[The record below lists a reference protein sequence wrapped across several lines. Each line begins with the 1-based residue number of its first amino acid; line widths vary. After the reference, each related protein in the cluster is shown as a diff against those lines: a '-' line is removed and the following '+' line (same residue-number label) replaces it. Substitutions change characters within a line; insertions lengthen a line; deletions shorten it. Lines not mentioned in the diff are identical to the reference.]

1 MDWNK
6 KNVKYTMTLMIY
18 LLFYVAPLY
27 SCSCCESRGNPQ
39 SPQEGYTELAKYVS
53 VPFPKLKV
61 SDDWLKGNEIEIP
74 SELHRKTISILGTI
88 DGKTLIA
95 TDEDIIYEIPTALKG
110 SCSDYE
116 KRYKPSNKR
125 SLKDFI
131 KPKPINIPS
140 FESLKLPPFHP
151 FIGGGIGDLVWG
163 SRTCSFPYN
172 GIEWGIL
179 ILQGFDWTKDKL
191 EVGSDGR
198 TMAIF
203 TIPIKRIK
211 NNTSSTIEKL
221 SLDFYLEG
229 IDGKRYYAKEKPKID
244 KLLPSEEIEIKMEVK
259 APADD
264 FSLHPFIDDGKNK
277 LRLGKPLNWEE
288 DAMKKECMGQEAEY
302 IEENL
307 IKSLKYASTREGYHR
322 ILSRVSF
329 LWIRTGRYKEALSL
343 IEESLKY
350 DIDENIKSFLKFQ
363 KIIALIKMHR
373 LSLAVIEL
381 SEADD
386 DVIPPYYQDY
396 LIRSCLRQIEK
407 ERAMASAKKDPRYGR
422 IINSFQKE
430 SQEEFY
436 LNCLVTLF
444 IDDIEDE
451 IKNFPPPQNRYD
463 EARELYLQGR
473 CSEAK
478 LLLIDLLRFHSEEKI
493 RLRDWSESFKIGPAA
508 LDMLGRIYLKERNVP
523 LAMDCFK
530 KMVELYHDDYFGGP
544 VEGEGRYGGP
554 AGAEGLCCQIWVLTN
569 KFADWWGDSPNY
581 DDFWF
586 GGTKKVDP
594 DYDTAIQL
602 AHTLI
607 KKFDGVVAPCW
618 EFCSNYEEVAAD
630 AIKTSLENKNASIE
644 VWSKEI
650 REIIANTKNRALSAD
665 LLLTLGEKN
674 IELDNIENAVK
685 IYKEVID
692 QYSEVYSH
700 GPDEDLRAYSLEA
713 FEELLGIYE
722 KQGKSKELQAVRDR
736 MKDTYKRISQLLSEE
751 DEEYRVKELE
761 DRFGKYVK

>member
-6 KNVKYTMTLMIY
+6 KNVKYAMILMVY
-18 LLFYVAPLY
+18 LLFYATPLY
-27 SCSCCESRGNPQ
+27 SCSCCESRSNPQ

-61 SDDWLKGNEIEIP
+61 SDDWLKGNRIEIP
-74 SELHRKTISILGTI
+74 SELCGKTVSVLGTI
-88 DGKTLIA
+88 DGKTLVA
-95 TDEDIIYEIPTALKG
+95 TDKNIIYEISAVLKG
-110 SCSDYE
+110 NYSNYE
-116 KRYKPSNKR
+116 ERYILYNKR
-125 SLKDFI
+125 SLEDFI
-131 KPKPINIPS
+131 KPKPISIPF
-140 FESLKLPPFHP
+140 FESLNLPPFHP
-151 FIGGGIGDLVWG
+151 FTGGNIEDLGG
-163 SRTCSFPYN
+163 SSSWSFPYDGVEH
-172 GIEWGIL
+172 GIP
-179 ILQGFDWTKDKL
+179 ILQWFDWTKDKL
-191 EVGSDGR
+191 EIDSEGR

-203 TIPIKRIK
+203 TIPIKKIK

-229 IDGKRYYAKEKPKID
+229 IDGKRYYAKEKLKID

-264 FSLHPFIDDGKNK
+264 FSLYPFIDDGKNR

-288 DAMKKECMGQEAEY
+288 AAMKRECMGNEAEC

-322 ILSRVSF
+322 ILSRISF
-329 LWIRTGRYKEALSL
+329 LWIRTGRYIEALSL

-350 DIDENIKSFLKFQ
+350 DIDRNIKNFLKFQ

-381 SEADD
+381 IDADE

-396 LIRSCLRQIEK
+396 LIRNCLRQIEK
-407 ERAMASAKKDPRYGR
+407 EEAMAPLEKDPRYGK
-422 IINSFQKE
+422 IINSLQKE
-430 SQEEFY
+430 SQDEFK

-444 IDDIEDE
+444 IEG
-451 IKNFPPPQNRYD
+451 IKDKIKSFPSAQGRYN
-463 EARELYLQGR
+463 EVRELYLQGR
-473 CSEAK
+473 CDEAK
-478 LLLIDLLRFHSEEKI
+478 LLLIGLLKFHSEEKI
-493 RLRDWSESFKIGPAA
+493 RLWDWSENFKVGPGA
-508 LDMLGRIYLKERNVP
+508 LDMLGRIYLKEKNVS

-554 AGAEGLCCQIWVLTN
+554 AGAEGLRYQICVLTN
-569 KFADWWGDSPNY
+569 KFADWEGHSPNY

-586 GGTKKVDP
+586 GGIKTP

-607 KKFDGVVAPCW
+607 KKFDGVVMPCW
-618 EFCSNYEEVAAD
+618 EFCPNYEEIAAD
-630 AIKTSLENKNASIE
+630 AIKTSLENKNAPLE
-644 VWSKEI
+644 VWGKEI
-650 REIIANTKNRALSAD
+650 RKIIANTKNRALSAD

-713 FEELLGIYE
+713 LEELLKIYE

-736 MKDTYKRISQLLSEE
+736 MEDTYKRISQLLSEE
-751 DEEYRVKELE
+751 EEEYQVKELE

>member
-27 SCSCCESRGNPQ
+27 FCCCCGSRNSPQ
-39 SPQEGYTELAKYVS
+39 SPQEGYTQLAEYVS
-53 VPFPKLKV
+53 VPFPKLEI
-61 SDDWLKGNEIEIP
+61 SDDWLKRNSIEIP
-74 SELHRKTISILGTI
+74 SELYGKTVSILGTT
-88 DGKTLIA
+88 DEKTLVA
-95 TDEDIIYEIPTALKG
+95 TDKNIIYEISAVLKG
-110 SCSDYE
+110 SYSNYE
-116 KRYKPSNKR
+116 ERYKLYDKR
-125 SLKDFI
+125 SLEDFI
-131 KPKPINIPS
+131 KPEPIDIPS
-140 FESLKLPPFHP
+140 FESLNLPPFHP
-151 FIGGGIGDLVWG
+151 FIGGNIGDSQGW
-163 SRTCSFPYN
+163 SSERFPYD
-172 GIEWGIL
+172 GIEHGIFVS
-179 ILQGFDWTKDKL
+179 QGFRWTKDKP
-191 EVGSDGR
+191 EVDSEGK
-198 TMAIF
+198 TMTIF
-203 TIPIKRIK
+203 TIPIKIE

-288 DAMKKECMGQEAEY
+288 DAMKKECMGDEAEY

-407 ERAMASAKKDPRYGR
+407 ERAMASAKKDPRYGK
-422 IINSFQKE
+422 IVNSLQKE
-430 SQEEFY
+430 SQGEFK

-444 IDDIEDE
+444 IEGIEDK
-451 IKNFPPPQNRYD
+451 IKSFPSAQGRYN
-463 EARELYLQGR
+463 EVRELYLQGR
-473 CSEAK
+473 CNEAK
-478 LLLIDLLRFHSEEKI
+478 LLLIDLLKSHSEEKI
-493 RLRDWSESFKIGPAA
+493 RLWNWSEDFKVGPAA
-508 LDMLGRIYLKERNVP
+508 LDMLGRIYLKERDVP

-530 KMVELYHDDYFGGP
+530 KMVELYHDDYFDGP

-569 KFADWWGDSPNY
+569 KFADREGHSPNY

-751 DEEYRVKELE
+751 EEEYRVKELE